1 MKYPSSQLAWQSQNV
16 SKSGDNKIKCSCIHH
31 SWWMHF
37 SIEHLCYTPPI
48 EYWMNSYTCILSR
61 IFQWLPSRDGVAPG
75 GTNVLRRPDTF
86 SQAMH
91 WKTSQE
97 GSTSY
102 IYKWWKGMSWIFIF
116 RLGFFDRKYMQ
127 IMIAQLKYWLA
138 IWLLGTS
145 CVNFVALSSFNS
157 FMLWLKKCTSNT
169 RTNFLS
175 SKDLFHLKISTI
187 PTKLWV
193 FDGFCNFGSRWFSLR
208 LAATEI

>member
-1 MKYPSSQLAWQSQNV
+1 MSQNAE
-16 SKSGDNKIKCSCIHH
+16 DNKIKCSCIHH

-37 SIEHLCYTPPI
+37 YWTPLLHPPNRI
-48 EYWMNSYTCILSR
+48 LNEFVHCILSR

-102 IYKWWKGMSWIFIF
+102 IYKWWKGMSWISIF

-157 FMLWLKKCTSNT
+157 FMLWFKKICTSNT

-193 FDGFCNFGSRWFSLR
+193 FDGFRNFGSRWFWIF
-208 LAATEI
+208 TEVSCHWDIMI

>member
-1 MKYPSSQLAWQSQNV
+1 MEVADQLTSIFKEPPQKTAIVATIFKLVLLRSSGFPGLWTYSSIQQAILKLSSWWNIRHPSWLDSLKMSQNA
-16 SKSGDNKIKCSCIHH
+16 GDNKIKCSCIHH

-102 IYKWWKGMSWIFIF
+102 IYKWWNGMSWI
-116 RLGFFDRKYMQ
+116 
-127 IMIAQLKYWLA
+127 
-138 IWLLGTS
+138 
-145 CVNFVALSSFNS
+145 
-157 FMLWLKKCTSNT
+157 
-169 RTNFLS
+169 
-175 SKDLFHLKISTI
+175 
-187 PTKLWV
+187 
-193 FDGFCNFGSRWFSLR
+193 
-208 LAATEI
+208 